1 VEFETTTLLVYTS
14 NPDAP
19 AFSDEQLDEIQAGH
33 MAHLQSLGERGLA
46 LTAGP
51 FSEQT
56 DPRFRGLV
64 FFSVDPVEALRL
76 TKDDPAVIA
85 GRLLA
90 DVMNWHRQA
99 GTVIFTHQA

>member
-1 VEFETTTLLVYTS
+1 MEFDTTTLLVYTS
-14 NPDAP
+14 NPDSP
-19 AFSDEQLDEIQAGH
+19 TYSDEQLDDIQAGH

-51 FSEQT
+51 FSEQS
-56 DPRFRGLV
+56 DARFRGLV
-64 FFSVDPVEALRL
+64 FFSVEPAEALRL
-76 TKDDPAVIA
+76 TQDDPAVIG

-99 GTVIFTHQA
+99 GTVIFTRQA